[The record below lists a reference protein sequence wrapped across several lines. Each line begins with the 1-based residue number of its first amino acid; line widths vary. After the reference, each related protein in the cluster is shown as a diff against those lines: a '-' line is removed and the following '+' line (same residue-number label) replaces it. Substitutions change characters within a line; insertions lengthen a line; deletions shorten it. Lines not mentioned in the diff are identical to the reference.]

1 MAVSSAF
8 LDTTKFVYACD
19 SFTAIFLAVAPQAIL
34 YVTSTSTFT
43 VVGDA
48 QQYGNLF
55 GVKPLAVC
63 YSFSPIFNLNAD
75 NRGLFLIDLDI
86 FTRQLMSG
94 SRQYPDI
101 VQNVTVLT
109 FDWRYDLRNSVI
121 LYATFKGRS
130 WTIYLHTR
138 LHFTT
143 SM

>member
-1 MAVSSAF
+1 M
-8 LDTTKFVYACD
+8 
-19 SFTAIFLAVAPQAIL
+19 FLAVAAQAIL
-34 YVTSTSTFT
+34 YISSTSTFT

-63 YSFSPIFNLNAD
+63 CSFDPLFKPNAD

-101 VQNVTVLT
+101 AKNITMFGVPLIGDTTLGT
-109 FDWRYDLRNSVI
+109 L
-121 LYATFKGRS
+121 LYS
-130 WTIYLHTR
+130 MLHLEDELGQSTLHPR